1 MVILFLI
8 SAIISHSSVLLAH
21 LWKRKSLRSSILVTT
36 HFFSEARFLNELSQT
51 DWQSPSS
58 ENVANVDK
66 LFSVFYNKLSKTI
79 NKHAPLKPISKR
91 QKKVLAKPWITKG
104 IRKSIKVKN
113 KLLSMGNHN
122 LYKCYRNK
130 ILTLTRV
137 SKKIYFHNYFQE
149 NLNNIKKTWEG
160 INNLINRKK
169 HKKSIS
175 TIKNPQTQGL
185 SYDPLEQANILNAYF
200 ASVGH
205 RIASNM
211 QASNRRFSEYL
222 PITDYHGS
230 FVFEPVLTKE
240 IELEILLTPTK
251 KTYGLYSCPTRLLK
265 SARHIIARP
274 LATLI
279 NIYRCKKVTFPP
291 NLSTPKLFLFIKM
304 VMKANHVI
312 IDLYLY
318 SQFLIEYLKRSCT
331 ID

>member
-1 MVILFLI
+1 
-8 SAIISHSSVLLAH
+8 
-21 LWKRKSLRSSILVTT
+21 
-36 HFFSEARFLNELSQT
+36 
-51 DWQSPSS
+51 
-58 ENVANVDK
+58 
-66 LFSVFYNKLSKTI
+66 
-79 NKHAPLKPISKR
+79 
-91 QKKVLAKPWITKG
+91 
-104 IRKSIKVKN
+104 
-113 KLLSMGNHN
+113 MGDHN

-230 FVFEPVLTKE
+230 FVFKPVLTKE
-240 IELEILLTPTK
+240 IELSGDIVNANKENIWVIFLPYARTK
-251 KTYGLYSCPTRLLK
+251 KCATHYCWTTSNANK
-265 SARHIIARP
+265 HIGA
-274 LATLI
+274 
-279 NIYRCKKVTFPP
+279 
-291 NLSTPKLFLFIKM
+291 
-304 VMKANHVI
+304 
-312 IDLYLY
+312 
-318 SQFLIEYLKRSCT
+318 KR
-331 ID
+331 